1 MTKFLQ
7 KKSVQ
12 RRIAAI
18 CSILCFLGI
27 WQLCVWFT
35 QVGNILPGPVTTL
48 KAFAESF
55 VRPIGRQ
62 TIIGHILWS
71 LSRVMIGFVTASIV
85 GIVVGIAMG
94 VNRTFCAIFDPLYQM
109 IRPIP
114 PIAWIPLIVLWFG
127 LGEFAKYALIFLAT
141 FCNITI
147 NAYRGSKTVDPVLI
161 GAAKMLG
168 ANPVQ
173 IFFTII
179 LPSSV
184 PYIFAGLH
192 VALSV
197 SWRTAVAAEM
207 IRATEG
213 VGWVIINAQAIYNVT
228 QMLIGIIA
236 IGLTGFLLA
245 LIMREVEKHLCA
257 WNKN

>member
-1 MTKFLQ
+1 MASLFRSKTMQ
-7 KKSVQ
+7 K
-12 RRIAAI
+12 RAAAVL
-18 CSILCFLGI
+18 SILCFLLF
-27 WQLCVWFT
+27 WQMGVWFT
-35 QVGNILPGPVTTL
+35 KVGEIMPGPVETL
-48 KAFAESF
+48 GAFAKSIVE
-55 VRPIGRQ
+55 PIGRQ
-62 TIIGHILWS
+62 TVIGHILWS

-94 VNRTFCAIFDPLYQM
+94 VNRTFCAIVDPLYQM

-147 NAYRGSKTVDPVLI
+147 NAYRGAKTVDPVLV

-192 VALSV
+192 VAISV

-245 LIMREVEKHLCA
+245 LIMREVEHRLCA
-257 WNKN
+257 WNRN